1 MGILIAF
8 PWIALIVAG
17 GLACMAWF
25 RRSKV
30 AAVTALLWAAY
41 AGYEYLML
49 TRVLCTGECN
59 IRVDLL
65 MIYPVLLI
73 LTVVSIVRSLKT
85 RSR

>member
-8 PWIALIVAG
+8 PWIAMVIAV
-17 GLACMAWF
+17 GLAGLWWW

-30 AAVTALLWAAY
+30 AAVSALLWAAY
-41 AGYEYLML
+41 SGYEYLML

-65 MIYPVLLI
+65 LMYPLLLV
-73 LTVVSIVRSLKT
+73 LTVIAIVHSLKT
-85 RSR
+85 RAR

>member
-17 GLACMAWF
+17 GLACMGWF
-25 RRSKV
+25 RRSKI
-30 AAVTALLWAAY
+30 AAVSALLWGAY

-65 MIYPVLLI
+65 LIYPVLLI
-73 LTVVSIVRSLKT
+73 LTVVSIVQSLKA
-85 RSR
+85 RPR